1 MDIYRAQRQ
10 LRPLASDVTGTDAPN
25 DNWGHPT
32 KGVMIYNL
40 NPTTTLGGGIGVDV
54 HIKGATSGIT
64 FAFTMIV
71 TCGVPL
77 ILPFRAFGASTIGQ
91 NHTTR
96 GIVGLY

>member
-25 DNWGHPT
+25 DNWRHPT
-32 KGVMIYNL
+32 KGIMIYNL
-40 NPTTTLGGGIGVDV
+40 NPTTTASATGVDV

-71 TCGVPL
+71 TSGVPL
-77 ILPFRAFGASTIGQ
+77 ILPFRAFGASTNGQ
-91 NHTTR
+91 TNR

>member
-10 LRPLASDVTGTDAPN
+10 HRPLASDVTGTDAPN

-32 KGVMIYNL
+32 KGVMIYSL
-40 NPTTTLGGGIGVDV
+40 NPTTTDIRTGVDV

-71 TCGVPL
+71 SSGVPL
-77 ILPFRAFGASTIGQ
+77 ILPFRAFGATTIGQ
-91 NHTTR
+91 NYTNR
-96 GIVGLY
+96 GLVGLY